1 MTTQV
6 TVWERGKGKQPPADL
21 VSGRYSLTFAS
32 NWTAIIIVRQAVEL
46 LLNKRLPFTG
56 GHSLRLLS
64 VTTVPFTDNSGIML
78 LDLQIEGMPWAI
90 LAGLGLIL
98 GLGIGIFGYLSLTK
112 VVRIFELL
120 GGTFSSILLMLALVA
135 AVGFGGYALV
145 KSR

>member
-1 MTTQV
+1 MTSQV

-21 VSGRYSLTFAS
+21 VSGRYSLTFAG

-56 GHSLRLLS
+56 GHSLRPLS
-64 VTTVPFTDNSGIML
+64 VTAVRFTDDSGVML

-98 GLGIGIFGYLSLTK
+98 GIVIFGYLLLTK
-112 VVRIFELL
+112 VVRIFEHL
-120 GGTFSSILLMLALVA
+120 GGPFSSILLILALAA

>member
-21 VSGRYSLTFAS
+21 VSGRYSLTFAG

-56 GHSLRLLS
+56 GHSLRPLS
-64 VTTVPFTDNSGIML
+64 VTAVRFTDDSGVML
-78 LDLQIEGMPWAI
+78 LDLQVEGMPWAI

-98 GLGIGIFGYLSLTK
+98 GISIFGYLSLTK
-112 VVRIFELL
+112 VVRMVEL
-120 GGTFSSILLMLALVA
+120 GGPSSSILLMLALAA